1 MLPSNRSI
9 NRTLIRWR
17 LHQYGDYGRIEM
29 HRILMLTVGSLLASA
44 QAPAAA
50 QVTVL
55 NGKYT
60 EGNII
65 RVVSRVKMPAPPASA
80 YRIALLKVA
89 TMAGQKGFL
98 RMAVVKVDDCVSIGI
113 NNGPAIVQTCKI
125 FGQMVTQGEV
135 ATPKGKDPV
144 KYYTLEKMND
154 GIFVPKP
161 EVEGSI
167 K

>member
-1 MLPSNRSI
+1 VS
-9 NRTLIRWR
+9 
-17 LHQYGDYGRIEM
+17 
-29 HRILMLTVGSLLASA
+29 RILVLAVISLIATA
-44 QAPAAA
+44 QAPASA

-55 NGKYT
+55 DGKYT
-60 EGNII
+60 DGNII

-80 YRIALLKVA
+80 YRIAMLKVA

-98 RMAVVKVDDCVSIGI
+98 RLAIVKVDDCVSLGI

-144 KYYTLEKMND
+144 KYFTLEKMDD
-154 GIFVPKP
+154 GIFIPTP
-161 EVEGSI
+161 E
-167 K
+167 

>member
-1 MLPSNRSI
+1 MLAFTADRRSFGGI
-9 NRTLIRWR
+9 
-17 LHQYGDYGRIEM
+17 DVGRI
-29 HRILMLTVGSLLASA
+29 HALAVVSLIAM
-44 QAPAAA
+44 APAPAVA

-55 NGKYT
+55 DGKYA

-80 YRIALLKVA
+80 YRIAMLKVA

-98 RMAVVKVDDCVSIGI
+98 RLAIVKVDDCVSLGI

-125 FGQMVTQGEV
+125 FGQMVTQDEV
-135 ATPKGKDPV
+135 ATSKVKDPV
-144 KYYTLEKMND
+144 KYFTLEKMND
-154 GIFVPKP
+154 GLFAPTP
-161 EVEGSI
+161 EEDGST